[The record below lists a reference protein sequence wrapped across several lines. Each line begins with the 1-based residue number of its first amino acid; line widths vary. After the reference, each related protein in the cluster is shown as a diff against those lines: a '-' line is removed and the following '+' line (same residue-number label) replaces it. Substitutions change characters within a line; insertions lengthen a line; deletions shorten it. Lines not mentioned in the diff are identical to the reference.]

1 MWTAV
6 LCGLWLASLAILHLL
21 WRSRH
26 QRLRDE
32 YARARARWEA
42 MHTQLAEE
50 AQTRLTAMLHNLSE
64 GILLLDADNRVVLAN
79 PAFRLLFQPPMPP
92 EGQTLLAVTR
102 WHELQEMTRRLHP
115 DEPARTQ
122 ELIWAGPPER
132 WLRISAAAL
141 FHTDG
146 RQLHTILVFHDVTRI
161 KQLERVRQ
169 EFVANVSHELRT
181 PLSHIKGYVET
192 LLSGAATDPGLQQRC
207 LQTIARNANRLELL
221 IEDLLTLAQ
230 LESGQVALQ
239 LQPVALRDFVEKM
252 VQEFQ
257 PRATARQATLE
268 NAVPPLSVLADPLRL
283 EQVLAN
289 LLDNAIKY
297 GRHGGHVT
305 IRARTE
311 PPDHVV
317 VAVADDGP
325 GLPPEACERV
335 FERFYRVDK
344 ARSREQGGTGL
355 GLAIVKH
362 IVQRHGGRVWVESR
376 PGQGATFFFTLPAP
390 SEAEA
395 PNEPPADTGAHR
407 SSPAPAGGS

>member
-1 MWTAV
+1 MGYFWVV
-6 LCGLWLASLAILHLL
+6 LALLAGAGLVHLVWQRRYRQLQQEHHRAKTQWAALH
-21 WRSRH
+21 S
-26 QRLRDE
+26 
-32 YARARARWEA
+32 
-42 MHTQLAEE
+42 QLAEE
-50 AQTRLTAMLHNLSE
+50 AQTRLTAMLQNLSE
-64 GILLLDADNRVVLAN
+64 GILLLDPQQQVLLAN
-79 PAFRLLFQPPMPP
+79 PAFCQLFQPAVPP

-102 WHELQEMTRRLHP
+102 WHELEAMIRQLVPEQPALTR
-115 DEPARTQ
+115 
-122 ELIWAGPPER
+122 ELLWAGPPER

-141 FHTDG
+141 FHPEG
-146 RQLHTILVFHDVTRI
+146 RRLHTILVFHDVTRI
-161 KQLERVRQ
+161 KQLERIRQ

-192 LLSGAATDPGLQQRC
+192 LLSGAATDPALQQRC

-239 LQPVALRDFVEKM
+239 YQPVSLPEFVEKM
-252 VQEFQ
+252 LQEFQ
-257 PRATARQATLE
+257 PRASARQVVLAHT
-268 NAVPPLSVLADPLRL
+268 VPPLAVKADPLRL

-305 IRARTE
+305 VSARPHGADQVE
-311 PPDHVV
+311 IS
-317 VAVADDGP
+317 VADDGP

-362 IVQRHGGRVWVESR
+362 IVQRHGGRVWVVSQ
-376 PGQGATFFFTLPAP
+376 PGHGATFYFTLPALP
-390 SEAEA
+390 GSPEVQ
-395 PNEPPADTGAHR
+395 PG
-407 SSPAPAGGS
+407 PAPA

>member
-1 MWTAV
+1 MLATLLCLLLALAGLAV
-6 LCGLWLASLAILHLL
+6 HLA
-21 WRSRH
+21 WRHRFRRLQQAH
-26 QRLRDE
+26 QEALQ
-32 YARARARWEA
+32 RWA
-42 MHTQLAEE
+42 TTHAQLAHE
-50 AQTRLTAMLHNLSE
+50 AQTRLTAVLNLLGE
-64 GILLLDADNRVVLAN
+64 GILLLDEQNRILLAN
-79 PAFRLLFQPPMPP
+79 PAFQTLFQPHTAP
-92 EGQTLLAVTR
+92 EGQTLLATLR
-102 WHELQEMTRRLHP
+102 WHELDQLTRELQP
-115 DEPARTQ
+115 DLPALTR
-122 ELIWAGPPER
+122 ELAWAGPPER

-141 FHTDG
+141 FDPAG
-146 RQLHTILVFHDVTRI
+146 RRLHTILVFSDLTRI

-192 LLSGAATDPGLQQRC
+192 LLSGAASDPALQQRC

-239 LQPVALRDFVEKM
+239 LRPVSLPDFVGKIL
-252 VQEFQ
+252 QDFQ
-257 PRATARQATLE
+257 PRAASRQVQLHSE
-268 NAVPPLSVLADPLRL
+268 VPPLQVRADPLRL

-297 GRHGGHVT
+297 GRHGGHVHV
-305 IRARTE
+305 RARSLSPE
-311 PPDHVV
+311 FVE

-362 IVQRHGGRVWVESR
+362 IVQRHGGRVWVESQ
-376 PGQGATFFFTLPAP
+376 PGHGATFYFTLPAA
-390 SEAEA
+390 AET
-395 PNEPPADTGAHR
+395 E
-407 SSPAPAGGS
+407 PAGSTPTRPTQP